1 MNLEIG
7 EVLMRSVNWLIIGF
21 VVIILAA
28 SIIYSSLSYNNLSV
42 IVETN
47 GSNTDVN
54 YNSILSSSLPPV
66 MVNEIKNK
74 ALEDVDYLE
83 ENEYNF
89 YYADSELTMRLN
101 DNGWKTITLDDCLAD
116 HLVHKP
122 SYIKNPTSPST
133 IRDSKVFYKRYPE
146 KCNQDYIKKE
156 FIKSNNLNIFWK
168 VAPINCILGLIL
180 KLYDKFNFPNY
191 NKT

>member
-21 VVIILAA
+21 VVIILAS

-74 ALEDVDYLE
+74 
-83 ENEYNF
+83 EYFN
-89 YYADSELTMRLN
+89 SLLLTSLN
-101 DNGWKTITLDDCLAD
+101 SFKI
-116 HLVHKP
+116 K
-122 SYIKNPTSPST
+122 YI
-133 IRDSKVFYKRYPE
+133 
-146 KCNQDYIKKE
+146 
-156 FIKSNNLNIFWK
+156 
-168 VAPINCILGLIL
+168 
-180 KLYDKFNFPNY
+180 
-191 NKT
+191 

>member
-74 ALEDVDYLE
+74 ALEDVEAPTVERAFAE
-83 ENEYNF
+83 EGTF
-89 YYADSELTMRLN
+89 
-101 DNGWKTITLDDCLAD
+101 
-116 HLVHKP
+116 
-122 SYIKNPTSPST
+122 
-133 IRDSKVFYKRYPE
+133 KV
-146 KCNQDYIKKE
+146 NVD
-156 FIKSNNLNIFWK
+156 
-168 VAPINCILGLIL
+168 LG
-180 KLYDKFNFPNY
+180 
-191 NKT
+191 

>member
-74 ALEDVDYLE
+74 ALEDVDSANSTVYTVKVDI
-83 ENEYNF
+83 N
-89 YYADSELTMRLN
+89 S
-101 DNGWKTITLDDCLAD
+101 ID
-116 HLVHKP
+116 H
-122 SYIKNPTSPST
+122 T
-133 IRDSKVFYKRYPE
+133 
-146 KCNQDYIKKE
+146 
-156 FIKSNNLNIFWK
+156 
-168 VAPINCILGLIL
+168 
-180 KLYDKFNFPNY
+180 KLYLGKEMKYREHLEGQRIQCIPVSNTEIKFKN
-191 NKT
+191 